1 MFQDFIALL
10 VILYAL
16 YKIFNFLV
24 KKIKLLYSKIKSRFR
39 KWLVIEHVKKV

>member
-10 VILYAL
+10 VILYVL

-24 KKIKLLYSKIKSRFR
+24 KKIKLLYLKIRSRF
-39 KWLVIEHVKKV
+39 KK